1 LAVKVTGRV
10 QIGRFVLEIG
20 APPGTRALDATH
32 AAASEPAGNVVAMRG

>member
-20 APPGTRALDATH
+20 GPAGTRALDATH
-32 AAASEPAGNVVAMRG
+32 AAASELAGNVVAMRG